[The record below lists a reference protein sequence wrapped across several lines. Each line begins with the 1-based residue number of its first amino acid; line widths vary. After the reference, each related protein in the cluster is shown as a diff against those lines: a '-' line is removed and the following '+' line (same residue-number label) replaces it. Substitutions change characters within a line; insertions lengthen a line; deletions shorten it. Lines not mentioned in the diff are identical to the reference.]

1 VGAARRRVCTHL
13 QGAGIAAFLTLSFL
27 GVAACGHVSLTSL
40 MQLDRLDLASTDVAR
55 LTIAARHPD
64 WLRVRPA
71 GAVLMLRQEVRATGR
86 VEIDETFLLEQVEVA
101 EAPADLAGEAR
112 PGTVFSLLRVAR
124 ADLAR
129 LRAAQA
135 LLASQGEEE
144 RVGRLGTLSVS
155 VTGCVSGTPV
165 AGPVLVSTYLEA
177 AEFGRFVP
185 LVLDVDLRREMERKD
200 GARLEGCPRPK

>member
-1 VGAARRRVCTHL
+1 MWPCVPDQPDATRPARPC
-13 QGAGIAAFLTLSFL
+13 
-27 GVAACGHVSLTSL
+27 
-40 MQLDRLDLASTDVAR
+40 LDRCGASEDRGAPPR
-55 LTIAARHPD
+55 LVEGAPGRRGPEAAPGGEGD
-64 WLRVRPA
+64 
-71 GAVLMLRQEVRATGR
+71 GR
-86 VEIDETFLLEQVEVA
+86 VEIDETFLLEQVEEA

-144 RVGRLGTLSVS
+144 RAGRLGTLSVS

-200 GARLEGCPRPK
+200 GARLEGCPRPS